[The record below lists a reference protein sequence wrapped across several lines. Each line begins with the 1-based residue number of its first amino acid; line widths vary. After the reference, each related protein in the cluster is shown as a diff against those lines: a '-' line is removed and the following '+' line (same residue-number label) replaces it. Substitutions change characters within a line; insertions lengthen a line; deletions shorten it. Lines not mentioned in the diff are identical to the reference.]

1 MRVLGGRGTAVPTG
15 TELSAARSGSGGRSR
30 GKSRRLSRRFSSSRQ
45 CEDPPSWR
53 GSAGH
58 VCRAAEALTTSPKRQ
73 PRERGRLVQAEALG
87 GGGGARGA
95 ALLAQVGAAD
105 AGFGARSPSLLFFGA
120 SSHSRGH
127 AASHPAGSRG
137 CGSLPETLN
146 PVTASREHCF

>member
-1 MRVLGGRGTAVPTG
+1 MPTG
-15 TELSAARSGSGGRSR
+15 TELPAARSGSGGRSW
-30 GKSRRLSRRFSSSRQ
+30 GKRRRLSRRRQ
-45 CEDPPSWR
+45 CEDPPNWR

-58 VCRAAEALTTSPKRQ
+58 ACRAAEALTTSPKRQ
-73 PRERGRLVQAEALG
+73 PRGRGRLVQAEALG
-87 GGGGARGA
+87 GGDGARGA

-105 AGFGARSPSLLFFGA
+105 AGFGARSPSLLFCGA

-127 AASHPAGSRG
+127 AASRPAGSRG